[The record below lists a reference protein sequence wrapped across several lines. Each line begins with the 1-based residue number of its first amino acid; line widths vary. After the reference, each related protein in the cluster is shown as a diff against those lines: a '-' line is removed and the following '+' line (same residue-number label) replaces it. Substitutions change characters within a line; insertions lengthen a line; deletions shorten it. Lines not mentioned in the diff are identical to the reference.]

1 MPPEGLQ
8 RADYFAAA
16 FSILSESGHNGL
28 TIPALCQRL
37 RVTKG
42 SFYHHFDSL
51 SEFVDALLDYW
62 AAEHA
67 TRLIAQSEA
76 VSTVVERF
84 EILKGIAI
92 GLPHGAEAA
101 IRAWGW
107 SNHRVAEAQRLVD
120 QARLTHLARAGE
132 GLGLTPERARLKAKI
147 SMSVMIG
154 MQQLERPAS
163 PEAMEEVFSEL
174 QRWNLESIQNA

>member
-1 MPPEGLQ
+1 MPPEGL
-8 RADYFAAA
+8 RRGDYFAAA
-16 FSILSESGHNGL
+16 FTILSESGHNGL
-28 TIPALCQRL
+28 TIPALCRHL
-37 RVTKG
+37 SVTKG

-51 SEFVDALLDYW
+51 STFVDALLDHW
-62 AAEHA
+62 ATEHA

-76 VSTVVERF
+76 AADVVEQF

-101 IRAWGW
+101 IRAWSW

-120 QARLTHLARAGE
+120 QARLAHLAEAGE
-132 GLGLTPERARLKAKI
+132 RLGHTPERARLMAKI

-174 QRWNLESIQNA
+174 SRWNFETVQTA